1 MKTVKENKTTAIILM
16 SGRDFGRCPL
26 ASRLPTALWPVG
38 EYKVVEKLLVHLAD
52 NGIKKVVICSSGLD
66 RASYA
71 DSIRR
76 DNRLELEFLY
86 EPLPVGTAG
95 CIRDASAGQTD
106 GLLLV
111 FPASLVNPPPVD
123 VLINAHYEGKSDLTV
138 MFNPSDGGTARP
150 GQTSGIYIC
159 SQRIVEH
166 IPEGGYFDIKEG
178 LIPAMLRAGKTV
190 NAATL
195 PKNAGNFRNRH
206 QYLRAIADYLEQ
218 TTQPKTQDGFIA
230 PSAKIIG
237 PVIIMEGAR
246 ISDGATVVGP
256 AIISG
261 NVTLCSGS
269 IVVNSVLWDGVQT
282 GPNCRIQQS
291 VLDCNVVLP
300 AQTIV
305 RDNSVLR
312 RNKTVIEHIRG
323 LSGSLLSILPEPIRL
338 DIKKV
343 LSLFPAFLVLIAFL
357 WSYQP
362 NLEQL
367 WHIWLRNDEYSSG
380 LLVPFI
386 AVYVL
391 LLRRQELAHCPV
403 KSAFSG
409 VVFLVAAILLR
420 LFGQLFVFSS
430 AENLSVVFCI
440 AALVLLLFGWQ
451 MFRKTA
457 TVLLFLFLMLPWPNR
472 IQTAVSLP
480 LQQWSTSSAV
490 FCLELAGFTVVRE
503 GNLIHIGDATVAVA
517 EACNG
522 LRMITAFFVISAL
535 VALVVKRRSW
545 EKFIVLISSLPI
557 ALLCNTVRLT
567 VTAIFF
573 TILKGDYW
581 EKVFHDFGGYA
592 MMPLALAV
600 VLIELWLMKK
610 LTTPPYKTKAIIVTK
625 GQRLEDVQTQSS

>member
-1 MKTVKENKTTAIILM
+1 MTDIRTKNNNITAIILM

-38 EYKVVEKLLVHLAD
+38 QCKAIEKLLVHLAD

-66 RASYA
+66 KESYT
-71 DSIRR
+71 DSIHR
-76 DNRLELEFLY
+76 DDRLEMEFLY

-95 CIRDASAGQTD
+95 CIRDAAAEQRD

-111 FPASLVNPPPVD
+111 FSAGLINPPPID

-138 MFNPSDGGTARP
+138 MFNPSDGDSTKP
-150 GQTSGIYIC
+150 GVTSGIYIC
-159 SQRIVEH
+159 SPRVIEH

-178 LIPAMLRAGKTV
+178 LIPAMLRVGKTV

-195 PKNAGNFRNRH
+195 PEDAGNFRNWH
-206 QYLRAIADYLEQ
+206 QYLRAVTDNLKQ
-218 TTQPKTQDGFIA
+218 TTQPKTQNVYIS

-237 PVIIMEGAR
+237 PVVVMEGAR
-246 ISDGATVVGP
+246 ISDGATVIGP

-261 NVTLCSGS
+261 NVTIGPGS

-291 VLDCNVVLP
+291 VIDYNVVLP

-305 RDNSVLR
+305 RDNKIQLKK
-312 RNKTVIEHIRG
+312 KTIIKRIV
-323 LSGSLLSILPEPIRL
+323 
-338 DIKKV
+338 DIKSF
-343 LSLFPAFLVLIAFL
+343 LSLFLFSLVFIAFF
-357 WSYQP
+357 WSYHP
-362 NLEQL
+362 NIEQL
-367 WHIWLRNDEYSSG
+367 WQIWLRNDEYSSG

-386 AVYVL
+386 AVYML
-391 LLRRQELAHCPV
+391 WLKRQELACCTV

-409 VVFLVAAILLR
+409 VIFLLAAVLLR

-440 AALVLLLFGWQ
+440 AALVLLLFGRQ
-451 MFRKTA
+451 LFRKTA

-503 GNLIHIGDATVAVA
+503 GNLIRIGSATVAVA

-535 VALVVKRRSW
+535 VALIVKRRPW

-567 VTAIFF
+567 ITAIFF

-581 EKVFHDFGGYA
+581 EKGFHDFGGYA
-592 MMPLALAV
+592 MMPLALAA
-600 VLIELWLMKK
+600 VLLELWLMKK
-610 LTTPPYKTKAIIVTK
+610 LTTPPYKTKAIIVTR
-625 GQRLEDVQTQSS
+625 GQGYEPAQTQGS